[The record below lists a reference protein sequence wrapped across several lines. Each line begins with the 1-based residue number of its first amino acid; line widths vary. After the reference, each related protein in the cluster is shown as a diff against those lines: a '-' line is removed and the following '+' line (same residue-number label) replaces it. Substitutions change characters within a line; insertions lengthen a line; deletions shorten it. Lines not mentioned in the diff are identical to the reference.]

1 MQTLKAKVEIK
12 SLDKKI
18 SIKRILGNFDGSKNG
33 PTVIFFGGI
42 HGNEK
47 AGIHALINVIQK
59 IEDEGIII
67 DGNFY
72 AVSGNLNAL
81 KNNIRFTVEDL
92 NRIWTDDHLSYI
104 KASGIE
110 FNEDVQEQIAL
121 IEIIKKIVSIQSRQ

>member
-81 KNNIRFTVEDL
+81 KNNIRFITPYGNID
-92 NRIWTDDHLSYI
+92 
-104 KASGIE
+104 IE
-110 FNEDVQEQIAL
+110 HFKDTPIHRANIIYLVKQKYFNILEYQFCFL
-121 IEIIKKIVSIQSRQ
+121 